1 MIKSFSTKRSFY
13 QREETVTYNGT
24 RGSLWVLW
32 IDHAFAARSFV
43 AGRTPTRLQ
52 VIESLY
58 GAEVE
63 GGDTEAVWSGPKPLK
78 GW

>member
-1 MIKSFSTKRSFY
+1 MIQSFDTKRSFY

-24 RGSLWVLW
+24 RGSLWVRW
-32 IDHAFAARSFV
+32 IDHAFAGRSFV

-58 GAEVE
+58 HAGVE
-63 GGDTEAVWSGPKPLK
+63 GVDY
-78 GW
+78 